1 MEKKGNPFIYLFG
14 IVCLLTTHCKQDVP
28 KQTIEKI
35 VESKPKNPI
44 TLPNY
49 WKDPKVMEF
58 GREAPRSDFKPFET
72 TEKAQSQSFQSSA
85 YHRSLNGFW
94 RYQYFNGPDYVPG
107 EIEKSPINI
116 NWLEKSFPSCIELG
130 GIGKP
135 IFKNYGLPFES
146 NYPQVP
152 MDSNTVLVLQKPLDI
167 STQWKSRDVFAVFE
181 GISSAYFVY
190 VNGQLAGYNEDSK
203 AVSEFNI
210 SPFLKDENN
219 MISLIIF
226 RWSDAS
232 YFESHNIWSMTGIY
246 RNSYL
251 LARPK
256 CRIKDF
262 YAKTD
267 VQGNQGIL
275 DLDVHVKNNAAE
287 NYSGYQLQVQLFQDT
302 TKEVFNKNITF
313 DINQQSE
320 IKKNIVA
327 QIKNVETWSD
337 EHPDAYYLFIQLKN
351 AQGATQEATVYLIG
365 FNSIQYKSKSLLV
378 NQKLLKIKGVVRHEF
393 HPIKGYVVDKD
404 WMANDADLMKLN
416 NINAVRNSH
425 YPQDPM
431 WYTIAHQYGLY
442 LMDEANLNTSSLLSQ
457 NIDLS
462 ADTSVSKIYL
472 QRVKNMFERNK
483 NYCNVLTWSLG
494 FNCGLGDNTKQA
506 YQYIKSR
513 DSKRPVSVQSNLK
526 SFGDLALVNSEDN
539 ISNGTKP
546 VLYYRMSSNAGNGL
560 GGLTLVW
567 DHIKNNDN
575 KAGGFIE
582 DWADQTFFMK
592 TNKGKLY
599 FGYGG
604 NFSETN
610 SDSFRCVNG
619 LMTSNKTPKAS
630 LKIANNLFSPFTV
643 SAIDLNK
650 GLFEIKNDHLENHG
664 DVFNYFW
671 TVVENGD
678 KIKEGKFEN
687 LMIDAGQKKTV
698 HVDYN
703 SFTRNP
709 GSEYTILIT
718 INKKSLNNGMYRFIV
733 VGLQQFI
740 LPKSAGKPINQS
752 AFQKLKSTEEN
763 NSIHIS
769 NNLYS
774 IKIDKNKGL
783 ISSWICKNKEL
794 LVTPIKP
801 NFYRAPTDNDIYL
814 NQSNEINFWKTLGD
828 QLTIV
833 SQTLETNHPDYI
845 SYVVKATLPASS
857 LLPIELRYRFYPSAD
872 VVLEMK
878 IDHLD
883 QLKNMP
889 PRIGWIFEMPAVFG
903 TVQWYGRGP
912 LESYQ
917 DRKLGLNIGLYKST
931 ASEFNIPAVRP
942 QEMGNKSDVRWLSLK
957 TFEGLYLMA
966 LGQSEFEANV
976 LPFNYNKL
984 GTGYRHGID
993 ILNDPTNTVLLDY
1006 YQWPLGDGYSNKS
1019 HPPSSKSIHFTIR
1032 LTSQDESQSSIPSHF
1047 TESFL
1052 TN

>member
-1 MEKKGNPFIYLFG
+1 MEKKVNHFIYLLG
-14 IVCLLTTHCKQDVP
+14 VMCLLTSNCKQDAP
-28 KQTIEKI
+28 KQSIEKI
-35 VESKPKNPI
+35 VESKPKNPC

-49 WKDPKVMEF
+49 WKDPTIMEY

-72 TEKAQSQSFQSSA
+72 TGKAQSQSFQSSA

-94 RYQYFNGPDYVPG
+94 RYQYFSGPEYVPG
-107 EIEKSPINI
+107 DIEKSPINI
-116 NWLEKSFPSCIELG
+116 NWLEKSFPSCIELS

-135 IFKNYGLPFES
+135 IFKYYGLPFES

-152 MDSNTVLVLQKPLDI
+152 LDSNTVLVLQRPLDI
-167 STQWKSRDVFAVFE
+167 SNQWKSRDVFAVFE

-190 VNGQLAGYNEDSK
+190 VNGQLAGYNEDSR

-232 YFESHNIWSMTGIY
+232 YFESHNMWSMTGIY

-256 CRIKDF
+256 LRIKDF

-267 VQGNQGIL
+267 VKGNKGIL
-275 DLDVHVKNNAAE
+275 DLDVQLKNNAGE
-287 NYSGYQLQVQLFQDT
+287 NYSDYQLQIQLFKDT
-302 TKEVFNKNITF
+302 TKEVFNKTIPI
-313 DINQQSE
+313 DISQQSE

-327 QIKNVETWSD
+327 QINDVEIWSD
-337 EHPDAYYLFIQLKN
+337 EHPDSYHLFIQLKN
-351 AQGATQEATVYLIG
+351 AQGETQEATVYLIG
-365 FNSIQYKSKSLLV
+365 FNNIQYKSKSLLV
-378 NQKLLKIKGVVRHEF
+378 NHKLLKIKGVVRHEF
-393 HPIKGYVVDKD
+393 HPITGYVVDKE

-431 WYTIAHQYGLY
+431 WYSIANQYGLY
-442 LMDEANLNTSSLLSQ
+442 LMDEANLNTSSLLSI
-457 NIDLS
+457 NKDLS
-462 ADTSVSKIYL
+462 TDTSVSKIYL

-483 NYCNVLTWSLG
+483 NYSNVLTWSLG
-494 FNCGLGDNTKQA
+494 YNCGLGDNVKQA
-506 YQYIKSR
+506 YQWLKSR
-513 DSKRPVSVQSNLK
+513 DSKRPVSVQSNMK

-539 ISNGTKP
+539 ISDLSKP
-546 VLYYRMSSNAGNGL
+546 VLYYRMSSNQGNGL
-560 GGLTLVW
+560 GGLTTFW
-567 DHIKNNDN
+567 DQIKNNAN
-575 KAGGFIE
+575 IAGGFIE

-592 TNKGKLY
+592 TNKGKFY

-619 LMTSNKTPKAS
+619 LMTSNKTPKAA

-643 SAIDLNK
+643 RSIDLTK
-650 GLFEIKNDHLENHG
+650 GLFEIRNDHLENHG

-671 TVVENGD
+671 SVIENGD

-687 LMIDAGQKKTV
+687 TIIAPGEKKV
-698 HVDYN
+698 VQVDYN

-718 INKKSLNNGMYRFIV
+718 INKKSLNNGMYRFMI

-740 LPKSAGKPINQS
+740 LPRTAGKSINQS

-763 NSIHIS
+763 NSIHVS

-801 NFYRAPTDNDIYL
+801 HFYRAPTDNDIYL
-814 NQSNEINFWKTLGD
+814 NHSKEINIWKTLGD
-828 QLTIV
+828 QLTIL
-833 SQTLETNHPDYI
+833 SHTLETNHPNYI
-845 SYVVKATLPASS
+845 SYTVKATIPAYIPI
-857 LLPIELRYRFYPSAD
+857 PIELTYRFYPSAD

-878 IDHLD
+878 LDQLD

-917 DRKLGLNIGLYKST
+917 DRKQGLNIGLYKST

-966 LGQSEFEANV
+966 IGQTEFEANV
-976 LPFNYNKL
+976 LPFNYTKL
-984 GTGYRHGID
+984 GAGYRHGID
-993 ILNDPTNTVLLDY
+993 ILNDATNTVLLDY
-1006 YQWPLGDGYSNKS
+1006 YQWPLGDGYSNS
-1019 HPPSSKSIHFTIR
+1019 THTPSSKSIHFSIR
-1032 LTSQDESQSSIPSHF
+1032 LTSQDESQSSIQSKYI
-1047 TESFL
+1047 EKLIS
-1052 TN
+1052 N